1 MRYTR
6 ILPSAL
12 AIAANMVSSS
22 LAAPIASMLSSAPRA
37 ASNISLAPPSPSL
50 TARIKRKDMRS
61 CTVKDHL
68 LWVSYSVWIG
78 TLRRRCGVRLH
89 PGRHRQAHKL
99 LQNVSK
105 TPMDSSIFGVCL
117 AYLADVKTGDN
128 LEAFKWSEW
137 FRRGWTLQELVAP
150 WTVVFLKKMM
160 GSNRT

>member
-78 TLRRRCGVRLH
+78 IPYDGGAVCDFILDAIGKPISFYKMCRRR
-89 PGRHRQAHKL
+89 Q
-99 LQNVSK
+99 
-105 TPMDSSIFGVCL
+105 
-117 AYLADVKTGDN
+117 
-128 LEAFKWSEW
+128 
-137 FRRGWTLQELVAP
+137 
-150 WTVVFLKKMM
+150 WTVPFLVYALPIW
-160 GSNRT
+160 RTSRRVTT